1 LYLLQVT
8 LGGII
13 HFIKPR
19 SQRMTG
25 RRPPQNY
32 VHAVLGLSIIGL
44 AFYQFRTGYKT
55 ELPNFAG
62 IQVPKAIG
70 VVWTVWVVVSRYLLV
85 HANLTDMPQVVAVA
99 YGGGLSLLPR
109 QWRQEA
115 VPRSRRQQEGLDG
128 KESTS
133 E

>member
-1 LYLLQVT
+1 
-8 LGGII
+8 
-13 HFIKPR
+13 
-19 SQRMTG
+19 MTG

-32 VHAVLGLSIIGL
+32 VHAILGLSIIGL
-44 AFYQFRTGYKT
+44 AFYQVRTGYKT

-62 IQVPKAIG
+62 IQVPKAVG
-70 VVWTVWVVVSRYLLV
+70 VVWTVWVIVSRQSLV
-85 HANLTDMPQVVAVA
+85 HANLTNMSQVVAVA
-99 YGGGLSLLPR
+99 YSGGLSLLPR